1 LRRTPEPFTPR
12 AHPLHDVSTLALLAL
27 VLVPLYLLL
36 NQYWKSLILL
46 TASYIALGFLFW
58 RLGRYVRRV
67 LRHTPAEIPP
77 WYSTTRGPETPL
89 LDMQFGAAE
98 AMQSV
103 HKDPYYLQDVLK
115 PRLRQ
120 LLVYRVS
127 GALDTPLE
135 ALDIARLARIEPAV
149 LDFLQRRE
157 ATGLWARYRHRQQ
170 RVQDVLVVLRHLEVL

>member
-1 LRRTPEPFTPR
+1 MPEPFAPR
-12 AHPLHDVSTLALLAL
+12 AHTLQDVSTLALLAL
-27 VLVPLYLLL
+27 VLVPVYLLL
-36 NQYWKSLILL
+36 NQYWKSLVLL
-46 TASYIALGFLFW
+46 TVSYMVLGFLFW

-67 LRHTPAEIPP
+67 MRHAPAEIPP
-77 WYSTTRGPETPL
+77 WYSTTRVLETLP

-135 ALDIARLARIEPAV
+135 GLDMTRLARIEPAI

-157 ATGLWARYRHRQQ
+157 ATGLWAKYRHRQQ

>member
-1 LRRTPEPFTPR
+1 LQRTPEPFVPR
-12 AHPLHDVSTLALLAL
+12 AHTLHDVSTLALLAL

-46 TASYIALGFLFW
+46 SASYIALGFLFW

-67 LRHTPAEIPP
+67 MRHMPAEISP
-77 WYSTTRGPETPL
+77 WYSPTRVPETPL
-89 LDMQFGAAE
+89 LDMQFSAAE

-120 LLVYRVS
+120 LLVYRMS
-127 GALDTPLE
+127 GTPDTPLE
-135 ALDIARLARIEPAV
+135 GLDIARLARIEPAI

-157 ATGLWARYRHRQQ
+157 ATGLWAKYWYRQQ
-170 RVQDVLVVLRHLEVL
+170 RVQDVLAVLRYLEAL

>member
-1 LRRTPEPFTPR
+1 
-12 AHPLHDVSTLALLAL
+12 VSTLALLAL

-46 TASYIALGFLFW
+46 TVSYMALGFLFW

-77 WYSTTRGPETPL
+77 WYSTTRVPEIPPP
-89 LDMQFGAAE
+89 DMQFGAAE

-103 HKDPYYLQDVLK
+103 RQDPYYLQDVLK

-120 LLVYRVS
+120 LLVYRVN
-127 GALDTPLE
+127 GTLDTPLE

-149 LDFLQRRE
+149 LNFLQRRE
-157 ATGLWARYRHRQQ
+157 ATGLWARYRYRQQ